1 MLKEYIIAE
10 RDALNVMLEELDENY
25 EEVITLLEKCKGK
38 IVFMGIG
45 KSGHIARKLSATF
58 SSLGIT
64 SIFVHS
70 SEAMHGDLGM
80 LVKGDIAIL
89 ISNSGN
95 TQEVCQNIAPLRH
108 NGIIT
113 VALTSGKDSQLVKEC
128 DYTLLYPHMQEA
140 DPLKLAPTVSSTLAL
155 VLGDA
160 IACEI
165 AARHKFTREQFYSFH
180 PNGAIGESL
189 KKECMRKN

>member
-140 DPLKLAPTVSSTLAL
+140 DHLKLAPTVST
-155 VLGDA
+155 
-160 IACEI
+160 
-165 AARHKFTREQFYSFH
+165 T
-180 PNGAIGESL
+180 
-189 KKECMRKN
+189 